1 MIYSHNGELFSKNA
15 FSAGKYKTMDMSEL
29 NMTNE
34 RDYAAYLALMSS
46 GQGKNNKKAED
57 EEREPEQVKKVKT
70 DEEDEANKADD
81 EAEDP
86 LDENSSVISDDN

>member
-1 MIYSHNGELFSKNA
+1 MQFDHLNSSHNGELFSKNA

-46 GQGKNNKKAED
+46 GQGKNGDKALANMKQSMGNQTW
-57 EEREPEQVKKVKT
+57 PEYCSTKYLK
-70 DEEDEANKADD
+70 
-81 EAEDP
+81 
-86 LDENSSVISDDN
+86 S